1 MFTFW
6 GEGRSKMR
14 SGHTQGGKGGGG
26 GGGGQRQSL
35 SKFVC
40 LFNFKFSNFIE
51 NIFSFYSHDRKV
63 ICKVNYNLK
72 VP

>member
-26 GGGGQRQSL
+26 GGGVAKA
-35 SKFVC
+35 KFVKIC
-40 LFNFKFSNFIE
+40 LLIQF
-51 NIFSFYSHDRKV
+51 
-63 ICKVNYNLK
+63 
-72 VP
+72 

>member
-26 GGGGQRQSL
+26 GGGGKGKVCQNLFAYSILNSAILLKTVLQSSL
-35 SKFVC
+35 MTEK
-40 LFNFKFSNFIE
+40 
-51 NIFSFYSHDRKV
+51 
-63 ICKVNYNLK
+63 
-72 VP
+72 